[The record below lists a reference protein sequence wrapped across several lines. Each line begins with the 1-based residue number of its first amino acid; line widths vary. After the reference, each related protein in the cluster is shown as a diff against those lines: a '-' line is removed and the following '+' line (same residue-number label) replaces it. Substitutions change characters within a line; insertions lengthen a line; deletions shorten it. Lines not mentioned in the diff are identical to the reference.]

1 MKRVIFV
8 GVHNKPGK
16 EPLDSS
22 TVSGKRID
30 SIIKNL
36 DGYECVKSNL
46 FEIERQP
53 TKDESDGL
61 IEKWFLKYWQSDNDI
76 CVLLGNQ
83 VQYSFPNIPCKIVRL
98 AHPSLQY
105 SKVSPTDY
113 INNAV
118 TLIHAFN
125 HKFLTP

>member
-30 SIIKNL
+30 NIIKNL
-36 DGYECVKSNL
+36 TDCKCIKSNL

-53 TKDESDGL
+53 IAGEQDDL
-61 IEKWFLKYWQSDNDI
+61 IEKWFIKYWESANDI

-83 VQYSFPNIPCKIVRL
+83 VQYSFPKIPVRIIRL

-105 SKVSPTDY
+105 SKVTPTEY

-118 TLIHAFN
+118 KLIKN
-125 HKFLTP
+125 I